1 MNMDKENKMPIPAT
15 VDYDVRFRLTDRF
28 VKDIHTVCDGL
39 PYADVKNLLDSVDN
53 CGGRMYI
60 AAVNELIQRLSRLP
74 YRNVKDLMHNIEN
87 SQNIYLVKID

>member
-1 MNMDKENKMPIPAT
+1 MDKENKMPIPAT

-28 VKDIHTVCDGL
+28 VKDIHTVCDAL

-60 AAVNELIQRLSRLP
+60 AAANELIQRLSRLP

>member
-1 MNMDKENKMPIPAT
+1 MNMDKEDKMPIPAT

-60 AAVNELIQRLSRLP
+60 AAANELIQRLSRLP